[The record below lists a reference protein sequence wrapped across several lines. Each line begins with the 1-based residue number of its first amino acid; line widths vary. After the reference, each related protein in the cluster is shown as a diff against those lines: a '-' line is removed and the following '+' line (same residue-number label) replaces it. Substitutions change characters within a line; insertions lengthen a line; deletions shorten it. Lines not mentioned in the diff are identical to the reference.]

1 MSIRAVVYVA
11 LMWVVLGTVIGTL
24 GTWVL

>member
-24 GTWVL
+24 GT